1 MMPINLTRI
10 DDRLIHGQVITT
22 WVKNYDIEQVL
33 IINDKVAM
41 DKVQQSVL
49 TMSAPPELKVLVFGV
64 QQFIDIIKKT
74 PIKKRTMLLFTNSID
89 VNKLID
95 GGLEIEKLNVGG
107 MRMQE
112 GRHQLSRAVSVTP
125 EEKQAF
131 KHIIEKN
138 VKVEIQMVPK
148 DPIIELETLLD

>member
-1 MMPINLTRI
+1 MPINVARI

-33 IINDKVAM
+33 IINDKVAA

-49 TMSAPPELKVLVFGV
+49 TMSAPPGLKVLVFGV
-64 QQFIDIIKKT
+64 QQFIEILKKT

-89 VNKLID
+89 VNALVE

-107 MRMQE
+107 MRMQD
-112 GRHQLSRAVSVTP
+112 GRRQLSRAVSVTP
-125 EEKQAF
+125 EEELAF
-131 KHIIEKN
+131 KNIIAKN
-138 VKVEIQMVPK
+138 VIVEVQMVPK
-148 DPIIELETLLD
+148 DPIVVLKTLLD

>member
-1 MMPINLTRI
+1 MPINLTRI

-22 WVKNYDIEQVL
+22 WVKNYNIEQVL

-89 VNKLID
+89 VNKLIE

-112 GRHQLSRAVSVTP
+112 GRHQLSRAVSVTH

-148 DPIIELETLLD
+148 DPIIELEPLLD

>member
-1 MMPINLTRI
+1 MPINVARI

-33 IINDKVAM
+33 VINDKVAD

-49 TMSAPPELKVLVFGV
+49 TMSAPPGLKVLIFGV
-64 QQFIDIIKKT
+64 QQFIEILKKT

-89 VNKLID
+89 VDALVD
-95 GGLEIEKLNVGG
+95 GGLSLEKLNVSG
-107 MRMQE
+107 MRMQD

-125 EEKQAF
+125 EEEQAF
-131 KHIIEKN
+131 RNLIAKN
-138 VKVEIQMVPK
+138 VEVEIQMVPK
-148 DPIIELETLLD
+148 DPIVDLKTLLS

>member
-1 MMPINLTRI
+1 MPINLTRI

-89 VNKLID
+89 VNKLIE

-112 GRHQLSRAVSVTP
+112 GRNQLSRAVSVTH

-148 DPIIELETLLD
+148 DPIIELEPLLD

>member
-1 MMPINLTRI
+1 MPINVTRI

-33 IINDKVAM
+33 IINDKVAN

-49 TMSAPPELKVLVFGV
+49 TMSAPPGLKVLVFGI
-64 QQFIDIIKKT
+64 QKFIDILKKT

-89 VNKLID
+89 VKSLID

-107 MRMQE
+107 MRMQD
-112 GRHQLSRAVSVTP
+112 GRHQLTRAVAVTP
-125 EEKQAF
+125 EEEQAF
-131 KHIIEKN
+131 KDIIARN
-138 VKVEIQMVPK
+138 ITVEIQMVPK
-148 DPIIELETLLD
+148 DQVVELKTLLN

>member
-1 MMPINLTRI
+1 MPIHVARI

-22 WVKNYDIEQVL
+22 WVKNYNIEQVL
-33 IINDKVAM
+33 IINDKVAN

-64 QQFIDIIKKT
+64 QQFIEILKKT
-74 PIKKRTMLLFTNSID
+74 SIKKRTMLLFTNSID
-89 VNKLID
+89 VNTLVSE
-95 GGLEIEKLNVGG
+95 GLEIEKLNVGG

-125 EEKQAF
+125 EEEQAF
-131 KHIIEKN
+131 KSLIEKN
-138 VKVEIQMVPK
+138 VIVEVQMVPK
-148 DPIIELETLLD
+148 DPVVLLNTLIN

>member
-1 MMPINLTRI
+1 MPINVARI

-33 IINDKVAM
+33 VINDKVAE

-49 TMSAPPELKVLVFGV
+49 TMSAPPGLKVLVFGV
-64 QQFIDIIKKT
+64 QQFIEILKKT

-89 VNKLID
+89 VNALVE
-95 GGLEIEKLNVGG
+95 GGLSLEKVNVGG
-107 MRMQE
+107 MRMQD

-125 EEKQAF
+125 EEGQAF
-131 KHIIEKN
+131 KNLIAKN
-138 VKVEIQMVPK
+138 IPVEVQMVPK
-148 DPIIELETLLD
+148 DPIVDLQSLLN

>member
-1 MMPINLTRI
+1 MPINVARI

-33 IINDKVAM
+33 VINDKVAG

-49 TMSAPPELKVLVFGV
+49 TMSAPPGLKVLVFGV
-64 QQFIDIIKKT
+64 QQFIEILKKT

-89 VNKLID
+89 VNALVE
-95 GGLEIEKLNVGG
+95 GGLSLEKVNVGG
-107 MRMQE
+107 MRMQD

-125 EEKQAF
+125 EEEQAF
-131 KHIIEKN
+131 KKLITKN
-138 VKVEIQMVPK
+138 IPVEVQMVPK
-148 DPIIELETLLD
+148 DPIVDLQSLLN

>member
-1 MMPINLTRI
+1 MPINVARI

-33 IINDKVAM
+33 VINDKVAE

-49 TMSAPPELKVLVFGV
+49 TMSAPPGLKVLVFGV
-64 QQFIDIIKKT
+64 QQFIEILKKT

-89 VNKLID
+89 VNALVE
-95 GGLEIEKLNVGG
+95 GGLSLEKVNVGG
-107 MRMQE
+107 MRMQD

-125 EEKQAF
+125 EEEQAF
-131 KHIIEKN
+131 KNLIAKN
-138 VKVEIQMVPK
+138 IPVEVQMVPK
-148 DPIIELETLLD
+148 DPIVDLKSLLN

>member
-1 MMPINLTRI
+1 MPINVARI

-33 IINDKVAM
+33 VINNKVAD

-49 TMSAPPELKVLVFGV
+49 TMSAPPGLKVLIFGV
-64 QQFIDIIKKT
+64 QQFIEILKKT

-89 VNKLID
+89 VDALVD
-95 GGLEIEKLNVGG
+95 GGLSLEKLNVGG
-107 MRMQE
+107 MRMQD

-125 EEKQAF
+125 EEEQAF
-131 KHIIEKN
+131 RNLIAKN
-138 VKVEIQMVPK
+138 VEVEIQMVPK
-148 DPIIELETLLD
+148 DPIVDLKTLLS